1 MCKCRS
7 HGTFPLF
14 GLQSSH
20 LNICYYHQDL
30 HLTSLRPGSRP
41 RFCSDRR
48 PPTIEAGSCPDG
60 RRAQLGTVN
69 PASGSSRIAS
79 SAYQNGPLGAL
90 DSVGWLN
97 KAATRPTYLKFENRS
112 RTLRMLTLNPSQKIK
127 VGRCA
132 PVRDPANQLPCPS
145 RGLLTR

>member
-30 HLTSLRPGSRP
+30 HQRPLRPGSRP

-48 PPTIEAGSCPDG
+48 ALLLIEAWLLPRRPGIG
-60 RRAQLGTVN
+60 RALQRHPFSGLVDAAGDAQLGTVTRLPVH
-69 PASGSSRIAS
+69 PASPVLLTK
-79 SAYQNGPLGAL
+79 NGPLGAL

-97 KAATRPTYLKFENRS
+97 KAATPSYLF
-112 RTLRMLTLNPSQKIK
+112 K
-127 VGRCA
+127 V
-132 PVRDPANQLPCPS
+132 
-145 RGLLTR
+145 

>member
-30 HLTSLRPGSRP
+30 HRRPLRPGSRP

-48 PPTIEAGSCPDG
+48 ALLLIEAWLLPRRPGIG
-60 RRAQLGTVN
+60 RALQRHPFSGLVTAQLGTVTWLPVH
-69 PASGSSRIAS
+69 PASPVLLTK
-79 SAYQNGPLGAL
+79 NGPLGAL

-97 KAATRPTYLKFENRS
+97 KAATPSYLF
-112 RTLRMLTLNPSQKIK
+112 K
-127 VGRCA
+127 V
-132 PVRDPANQLPCPS
+132 
-145 RGLLTR
+145 